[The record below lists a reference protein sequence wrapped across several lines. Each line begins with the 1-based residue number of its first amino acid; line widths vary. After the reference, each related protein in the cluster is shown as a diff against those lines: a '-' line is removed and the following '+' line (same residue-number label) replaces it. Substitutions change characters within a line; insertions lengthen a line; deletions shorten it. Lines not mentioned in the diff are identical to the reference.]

1 MSKKCSIDLYRGHIV
16 TVNKYLLN
24 MCHHPE
30 LAEDLT
36 QQTFNHATIYF
47 DKQKD
52 ECVQGWLLRTARNI
66 YIDWWRRK
74 RNSFKYSLETS
85 NFELAE
91 RLKQSIRPHRAEKLI
106 RQEQKLEFRKV
117 MLTLP
122 EAYRTALVLR
132 DILGLSYD
140 EIGKV
145 THWST
150 PEVKAKLYQARQE
163 FRKLYV
169 MLNNQ

>member
-1 MSKKCSIDLYRGHIV
+1 
-16 TVNKYLLN
+16 
-24 MCHHPE
+24 
-30 LAEDLT
+30 
-36 QQTFNHATIYF
+36 
-47 DKQKD
+47 
-52 ECVQGWLLRTARNI
+52 
-66 YIDWWRRK
+66 
-74 RNSFKYSLETS
+74 
-85 NFELAE
+85 
-91 RLKQSIRPHRAEKLI
+91 
-106 RQEQKLEFRKV
+106 

-132 DILGLSYD
+132 DVLGLSYD

-145 THWST
+145 TYWST